1 MRRTPA
7 LALSAV
13 ALTLALGL
21 AGCATEPA
29 NSDSTSSESSAPS
42 SSDSSSAPSQ
52 PADTGV
58 APATGSV
65 VSGDGYSYT
74 IPVGWAQQDAALAPG
89 TDTVAADSA
98 PTGPFANNVN
108 VVLSPAGAF
117 TPDNVE
123 AAAGN
128 ELETAGATE
137 VQVLDRV
144 TVAGEETAHVTAVM
158 TVSDLTYRIHQ
169 YYVTSDD
176 QTYVVTFSA
185 AVDVPNE
192 EMISTAESVLAT
204 WTWA

>member
-7 LALSAV
+7 HALSAV

-29 NSDSTSSESSAPS
+29 NSDSTLSESSAPS
-42 SSDSSSAPSQ
+42 DSSSASSQ
-52 PADTGV
+52 PADAGV

-185 AVDVPNE
+185 AVDVPDE

>member
-1 MRRTPA
+1 
-7 LALSAV
+7 
-13 ALTLALGL
+13 
-21 AGCATEPA
+21 
-29 NSDSTSSESSAPS
+29 
-42 SSDSSSAPSQ
+42 
-52 PADTGV
+52 
-58 APATGSV
+58 

-98 PTGPFANNVN
+98 PTGPFGNNVN

-137 VQVLDRV
+137 VEVLDRV

-185 AVDVPNE
+185 AVDVPDE
-192 EMISTAESVLAT
+192 ESISTAESVLAT

>member
-7 LALSAV
+7 HALSAV

-42 SSDSSSAPSQ
+42 NSSSASSQ

-89 TDTVAADSA
+89 TDTVAADGA

-185 AVDVPNE
+185 AVDVPDE

>member
-7 LALSAV
+7 HALSAV

-29 NSDSTSSESSAPS
+29 NSDSTSSELSAPS
-42 SSDSSSAPSQ
+42 NSSSASSQ

-89 TDTVAADSA
+89 TDTVAADGA

-185 AVDVPNE
+185 AVDVPDE